1 MLKQD
6 YNNEF
11 FDLGQQK
18 INFGFFELHF
28 PDWYYVKKKYKWNMN
43 FLRVA
48 LKGETDGS
56 KQG

>member
-18 INFGFFELHF
+18 MNFRFFELHF